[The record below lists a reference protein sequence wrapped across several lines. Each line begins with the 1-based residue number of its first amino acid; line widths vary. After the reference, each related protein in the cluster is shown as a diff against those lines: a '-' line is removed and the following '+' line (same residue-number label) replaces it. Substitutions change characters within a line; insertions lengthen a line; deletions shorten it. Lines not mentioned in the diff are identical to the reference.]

1 MSRPFV
7 FLDRDGT
14 LVEDR
19 GYVFRI
25 EDYAPLPGMAEGLS
39 LLQDAGYGLAIV
51 TNQSGIG
58 RGYYTSAD
66 FERFQSHLVAD
77 LAASGVQILA
87 TFHCPH
93 LPDADCAC
101 RKPRT
106 GLLDRAREQLGADLA
121 RSWVVGDRDSDIEL
135 AANAGCRA
143 VRLHGSGE
151 RRIDRVAPDVL
162 IAADLIE
169 AARAILSA
177 DGG

>member
-1 MSRPFV
+1 M

-14 LVEDR
+14 LVEDP
-19 GYVFRI
+19 GYVFRVA
-25 EDYAPLPGMAEGLS
+25 DYAPLAGVTEGLS

-58 RGYYTSAD
+58 RGYYTAAD

-77 LAASGVQILA
+77 FAARGVQILA

-106 GLLDRAREQLGADLA
+106 GMLERARDELGADLA
-121 RSWVVGDRDSDIEL
+121 RSWVVGDSASDVGL

-143 VRLHGSGE
+143 VHLRGSGQ
-151 RRIDRVAPDVL
+151 RPGDRIAPNVV
-162 IAADLIE
+162 IATDLIG
-169 AARAILSA
+169 AARAILSEPHP
-177 DGG
+177 DGS